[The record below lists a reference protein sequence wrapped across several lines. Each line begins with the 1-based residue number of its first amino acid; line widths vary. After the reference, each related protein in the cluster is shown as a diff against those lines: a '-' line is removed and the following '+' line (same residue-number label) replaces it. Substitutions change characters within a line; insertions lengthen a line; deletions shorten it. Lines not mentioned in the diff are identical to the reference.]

1 MDRSEASRD
10 RINGS
15 EIVWTVRAPRNKTRI
30 QFQLT
35 EESPLFFYSTSWFL
49 IFSDFFTPTKVQL
62 PLDFSGRSRK
72 KKTSRSSWCQNFC
85 HAIVGNKRNL
95 KEI

>member
-72 KKTSRSSWCQNFC
+72 KKKQ
-85 HAIVGNKRNL
+85 AALVGAKTFAMQLLETR
-95 KEI
+95 EI